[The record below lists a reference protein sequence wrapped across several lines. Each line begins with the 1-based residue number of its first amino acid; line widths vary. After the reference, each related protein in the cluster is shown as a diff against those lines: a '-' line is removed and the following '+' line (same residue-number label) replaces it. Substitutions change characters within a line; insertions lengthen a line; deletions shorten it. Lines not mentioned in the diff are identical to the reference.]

1 MALDDVQERLSEQAE
16 KVGTTVTTAVD
27 ELRDRTADRLRA
39 DGGSVFRELHRL
51 SSHLDATEDR
61 LHSHVDERTAALE
74 DRLDALVA
82 ASKRTS
88 WPRRLVWLLA
98 GGALGAAAT
107 YLADPDRGKAR
118 RAELSNQ
125 ASSQARA
132 VAKDASGRAKA
143 AVQEAK
149 GAAIEQAK
157 DVLPDQPEADPH
169 LLEQRIKS
177 EVLGRHDDA
186 GGVVLR
192 IDGPGMVA
200 LKGTVATAATEYAL
214 LSEVAGVD
222 GVAEVTSEL
231 TVREP
236 TP

>member
-1 MALDDVQERLSEQAE
+1 MALDDVQERFSAQAG
-16 KVGTTVTTAVD
+16 KLGTTVTTAVD
-27 ELRDRTADRLRA
+27 GLRDRTADRLRA

-51 SSHLDATEDR
+51 SSHLEATEDR
-61 LHSHVDERTAALE
+61 LHGHVDERTDALE

-98 GGALGAAAT
+98 GGALGAAAA

-125 ASSQARA
+125 ASSQARSLA
-132 VAKDASGRAKA
+132 NDAGGRAKA

-157 DVLPDQPEADPH
+157 DVLPDRPEADPH

-177 EVLGRHDDA
+177 EVLGRHDDVD
-186 GGVVLR
+186 GVVLR

-214 LSEVAGVD
+214 LAEVASVGGVT
-222 GVAEVTSEL
+222 EVTSEL
-231 TVREP
+231 TVGGP